1 MAGRN
6 NDNPKGLQKMHER
19 DRLLEELGAIHDEWR
34 IEMANKVA
42 FKPETDKPHHP
53 ETGLTD
59 YQEHYVDANPTFEQE
74 QVFQDR
80 IKHIMEQLA
89 ALGNT
94 PAPDDSDLM
103 SKVSE
108 TEEFAL
114 AVNGDAVLMLL
125 KTDHEEGVQYYRQG
139 GEWVK
144 INPDDDLPALD
155 EADLLETIGEAT
167 ELWDMNEGREL
178 SVEIFEP
185 ILLDGI

>member
-1 MAGRN
+1 
-6 NDNPKGLQKMHER
+6 MHER
-19 DRLLEELGAIHDEWR
+19 DRLLEELGAIHSEWR
-34 IEMANKVA
+34 AQMTDKVA
-42 FKPETDKPHHP
+42 FMPETDVPHHP
-53 ETGLTD
+53 ETGMTD
-59 YQEHYVDANPTFEQE
+59 YQELYTDANPTFEQE

-80 IKHIMEQLA
+80 IKHIMDQLA
-89 ALGNT
+89 VLG
-94 PAPDDSDLM
+94 PQSQDDVTDLM
-103 SKVSE
+103 NKVSE

-125 KTDHEEGVQYYRQG
+125 KTDHEEGVQYYREG

-155 EADLLETIGEAT
+155 DADLLETIGEAT

-178 SVEIFEP
+178 SLEIFEP

>member
-1 MAGRN
+1 MTDKLTRRF
-6 NDNPKGLQKMHER
+6 Q
-19 DRLLEELGAIHDEWR
+19 LLEELGDIHNQWR
-34 IEMANKVA
+34 SEMSDKVE
-42 FKPETDKPHHP
+42 FKPETDTPHHP
-53 ETGLTD
+53 ESGITD
-59 YQEHYVDANPTFEQE
+59 YQELYTDANPTFEQE

-80 IKHIMEQLA
+80 AQRILDELA
-89 ALGNT
+89 ALSQPEEG
-94 PAPDDSDLM
+94 DDSDLM

-144 INPDDDLPALD
+144 INPEDDLPALD
-155 EADLLETIGEAT
+155 ESDLLETVGEAT
-167 ELWDMNEGREL
+167 ELWDMNEGQEL
-178 SVEIFEP
+178 SVQIFEP